1 MSKCDAMQF
10 SDQMSCACGNVWDMN
25 DPYPPECR
33 KNQDRAQQGSKEWH
47 KARIGRITGSRIGAI
62 LGLSPWQKPADI
74 IRAMVRE
81 YHGAETE
88 FKGNPATEHGNQHEQ
103 RAMLAFMRET
113 GLHVE
118 KCGFFPY
125 GDRMGAS
132 PDGLT
137 SDGGVLELKVPY
149 SLRNGGEFKPL
160 ADQPHYAAQVQMEM
174 LATGR
179 THAYFAQYRAPKG
192 DPLAPDY
199 VEEAISIERVE
210 ADPNWIDNNLDAIN
224 EFYQWYLSE
233 LDNPEHLE
241 PLRVEINDSESG
253 VLIQELDAIRKRK
266 KEDETR
272 EKEIIKTLV
281 EMAGEKNALIHG
293 RSLTKVVRKGNVQYG
308 KIPELQDVD
317 LEKYRSKDSFFW
329 KFS

>member
-1 MSKCDAMQF
+1 MQF

-125 GDRMGAS
+125 GDRLGAS

-160 ADQPHYAAQVQMEM
+160 ADQPHYAAQVQMEL

-210 ADPNWIDNNLDAIN
+210 ADPHWIDRNLGAIN

-233 LDNPEHLE
+233 LDNPDHLE
-241 PLRVEINDSESG
+241 PLRVVIETPEAGTI
-253 VLIQELDAIRKRK
+253 ITELDAVRQRQK
-266 KEDETR
+266 DDAAR
-272 EKEIIKTLV
+272 EKELLAALIRLADGKD
-281 EMAGEKNALIHG
+281 ALIHG
-293 RSLTKVVRKGNVQYG
+293 RKLTHVAGRKSVAYA
-308 KIPELQDVD
+308 KALAELAPDAD
-317 LEKYRSKDSFFW
+317 LSKWTSTSKDSWRFT
-329 KFS
+329 